1 MKYLI
6 GEQVIEKGC
15 SQIHIITDYELINGV
30 DIYYT
35 LSGKSFSESQII
47 RYHCKTIDEYSERLM
62 NNFDFTVTISDPYRL
77 TYEGLLES
85 INKRK
90 LETEQRKKQ
99 VHQGRQINGV
109 TDSKKTIF
117 SKIKKFFGI
126 K

>member
-62 NNFDFTVTISDPYRL
+62 NNFDFTVTITDPYRL
-77 TYEGLLES
+77 TMEGLLES
-85 INKRK
+85 MNKRE

-99 VHQGRQINGV
+99 VNQGHQIKDVMDN
-109 TDSKKTIF
+109 KKTLI
-117 SKIKKFFGI
+117 SKIKKFFCI